1 MSDDLADLRGLADDI
16 FASLGA
22 DALLVPEVA
31 PGWNAPLW
39 EALTEAGLTLL
50 STPEDAG
57 GSGAGIAESSTVIEE
72 AARFAAPVPVAECDL
87 LAAWLLSTAGR
98 PVPAVPLTSAS
109 APVEVSKTG
118 AGMSRVSGVVRRVPW
133 ARDCDS
139 VVVCG
144 TTGERAV
151 LVVVPTASASI
162 EPGVNLAH
170 EPRDTVTFDLEVAD
184 DELVELP
191 AGARE
196 QWRYRAAFGKS
207 AGTVGALESA
217 LSLTT
222 AHAAERVQFGR
233 PLSKFQAVQ
242 HLIAVAAGEV
252 TAARAAHDAAVRAVV
267 ADGFDS
273 THAQFAVAV
282 AKAQAARAARQ
293 VTAIAHQVHGAIGFT
308 LDHQLRHFT
317 LRALAYSSEAG
328 GEARWNRRIGE
339 LVLREPSL
347 WLAVTDLS

>member
-31 PGWNAPLW
+31 PVWNPPLW
-39 EALTEAGLTLL
+39 EALADAGLTLL
-50 STPEDAG
+50 STPDGAG

-72 AARFAAPVPVAECDL
+72 AARFAAPIPVAECDL

-98 PVPAVPLTSAS
+98 SVPAGPLTSAC
-109 APVEVSKTG
+109 AAVELSPAV
-118 AGMSRVSGVVRRVPW
+118 AGTTRVSGVAQRVPW
-133 ARDCDS
+133 ARDCDA

-144 TTGERAV
+144 TTGDRAV

-170 EPRDTVTFDLEVAD
+170 EPRDTVGFDLEVAD

-191 AGARE
+191 AGTSE
-196 QWRYRAAFGKS
+196 QWSYRAALGRS
-207 AGTVGALESA
+207 AGTVGALEGA
-217 LSLTT
+217 VALTT
-222 AHAAERVQFGR
+222 EHAIERVQFGR
-233 PLSKFQAVQ
+233 ALAKFQAVQ

-252 TAARAAHDAAVRAVV
+252 TAARAAHDAAVRAVEV
-267 ADGFDS
+267 DGFDS
-273 THAQFAVAV
+273 TRAHFAVAV

-328 GEARWNRRIGE
+328 GEAQWNRRIGE
-339 LVLREPSL
+339 LVLDEPSL
-347 WLAVTDLS
+347 WLAVTGLS